1 MITQRMI
8 PRVMLIGLSDP
19 FKSKE
24 VMLSDFEEVESLVT
38 TFGGTVYAA
47 LVQNKTRGNLD
58 TFIGPGK
65 VEEALKE
72 IAEKEID
79 IVVINDTIKPGQIH
93 NLLLTFQKV
102 NPKILVW
109 DRVSLILEIFSRHA
123 KTAEAKLQIRFA
135 KMRQMGPRIYG
146 MGMEM
151 SNQAAGI
158 GAKGIGETNTELMLR
173 HWQTEKKKIQEELD
187 VLSKRK
193 MEQINHRRQIGL
205 PTISLVGYTNAG
217 KTTLFNRL
225 TGLNDLVANILFATL
240 DSTVNKFYLRGLDEE
255 VYLSDTIG
263 FIKNLPPMLI
273 DAFKSTLLET
283 VNADL
288 VLHVIDSSD
297 QHMEEKIKAVEE
309 IFTELGIKKENIMY
323 VFNKADAGANLD
335 RAKIAEEF
343 KEFTPAF
350 ISAKNG
356 DGMTEL
362 MDLLAKRL
370 SKGSL

>member
-1 MITQRMI
+1 MIIQRQI

-24 VMLSDFEEVESLVT
+24 DMISDFEEVESLVT

-65 VEEALKE
+65 VEETLKE

-79 IVVINDTIKPGQIH
+79 IVIINDTIKPGQIH

-109 DRVSLILEIFSRHA
+109 DRVNLILEIFSKHA
-123 KTAEAKLQIRFA
+123 RTAEAKLQIRFA

-173 HWQTEKKKIQEELD
+173 HWQGEKKKIQEELD

-263 FIKNLPPMLI
+263 FIKNLPPLLI

-283 VNADL
+283 INADL
-288 VLHVIDSSD
+288 ILHVIDSSD
-297 QHMEEKIKAVEE
+297 PRMEEKIKAVEE
-309 IFTELGIKKENIMY
+309 ILGELGIKKENIMY
-323 VFNKADAGANLD
+323 VFNKVDNNANFD
-335 RAKIAEEF
+335 RAKAMNEF

-356 DGMTEL
+356 DGMVEL
-362 MDLLAKRL
+362 MNLFTSRL
-370 SKGSL
+370 ILKS